1 MEIGGDLNKIF
12 YQQLVENFEN
22 APYICVLVSFMELF
36 WLQIIDNHFAYFVS
50 VKCFQNEQGK

>member
-36 WLQIIDNHFAYFVS
+36 WLQIIAYFVS